1 MINNQSILVFM
12 TQSLNGLEV
21 GEEYT
26 VWLEV
31 TGGTPSYT
39 FEVSDGTLP
48 PGVEV
53 TPLGT
58 VNGVPSEAGSF
69 TFSVKASDEAGNLGE
84 QTFTVEVA
92 PQPDP
97 RGPSKWPLA
106 WNNETSALSMAVGV
120 PYEINLQ
127 GVATGG
133 TPPYKFDIVEGSL
146 PGGLDM
152 TPEGYLAGTPSEAG
166 DTNILI
172 ALSDSAGASV
182 SQGFTCMVQEE

>member
-1 MINNQSILVFM
+1 MINESPLVFV
-12 TQSLNGLEV
+12 TQSLDGLEV

-31 TGGTPSYT
+31 TGGTPSYS
-39 FEVSDGTLP
+39 FAVSDGTLP

-84 QTFTVEVA
+84 QTFAVVVD

-97 RGPSKWPLA
+97 NGPSKWPLA

-127 GVATGG
+127 AIATGG
-133 TPPYKFDIVEGSL
+133 TPPYKFGVASGSL
-146 PGGLDM
+146 PNGLDM
-152 TPEGYLAGTPSEAG
+152 TAEGNLSGSPTQAG
-166 DTNILI
+166 DTII
-172 ALSDSAGASV
+172 VITLSDSAGGNVDQS
-182 SQGFTCMVQEE
+182 FTCMVQEE

>member
-1 MINNQSILVFM
+1 MMNNESHLVFV
-12 TQSLNGLEV
+12 TQNLDGLEV

-31 TGGTPSYT
+31 TGGTPSYS
-39 FEVSDGTLP
+39 FAVSDGTLP
-48 PGVEV
+48 PGIEV

-84 QTFTVEVA
+84 QTFKVEVA

-97 RGPSKWPLA
+97 NGPSKWPLA

-120 PYEINLQ
+120 PYEFNLQ
-127 GVATGG
+127 AVATGG
-133 TPPYKFDIVEGSL
+133 TPPYTFGVASGSL
-146 PGGLDM
+146 PDGLDM
-152 TPEGYLAGTPSEAG
+152 TAEGDLSGTPTQAG
-166 DTNILI
+166 DTTIVI
-172 ALSDSAGASV
+172 TLSDSAGGSV
-182 SQGFTCMVQEE
+182 DQSFTCMVQE